1 MLDLRKK
8 IFFWSDVAEQITGY
22 PRIDVL
28 GHAYSDLQGI
38 EDVAVGPGIFEK
50 WHGSWTTVFAGL
62 PIGKKAFRLQARQSP
77 GSGSE
82 RSRVQINGS
91 STFGA
96 VGLTRAGHLQKFVW
110 SLASGVSSSGGG
122 LPGRPDLARD
132 QGVRYFG
139 RKRETNT
146 YALTLGER

>member
-62 PIGKKAFRLQARQSP
+62 PIGQKSVPTSGTAIAGKRFGEKP
-77 GSGSE
+77 GSSLM
-82 RSRVQINGS
+82 
-91 STFGA
+91 A
-96 VGLTRAGHLQKFVW
+96 VALL
-110 SLASGVSSSGGG
+110 
-122 LPGRPDLARD
+122 GRWD
-132 QGVRYFG
+132 
-139 RKRETNT
+139 
-146 YALTLGER
+146 

>member
-50 WHGSWTTVFAGL
+50 WHDSWTTVFAGL

-82 RSRVQINGS
+82 RSRV
-91 STFGA
+91 A
-96 VGLTRAGHLQKFVW
+96 A
-110 SLASGVSSSGGG
+110 
-122 LPGRPDLARD
+122 
-132 QGVRYFG
+132 
-139 RKRETNT
+139 
-146 YALTLGER
+146 